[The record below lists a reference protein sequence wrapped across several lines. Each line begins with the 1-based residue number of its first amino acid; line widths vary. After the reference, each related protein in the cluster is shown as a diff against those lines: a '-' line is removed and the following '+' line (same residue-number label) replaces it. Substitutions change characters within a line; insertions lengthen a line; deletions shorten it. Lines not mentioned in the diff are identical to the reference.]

1 MSSGVRVRVS
11 SSRFSGS
18 LKQSTQVDTKVGSD
32 QFPVVE
38 LAVNAATMYEV
49 EFFRENSFSASLSSS
64 WLFSQKLCGEEN
76 IPLTRVSA
84 SVLAEASLGGGSTQ
98 T

>member
-1 MSSGVRVRVS
+1 M
-11 SSRFSGS
+11 
-18 LKQSTQVDTKVGSD
+18 DTKVGSD
-32 QFPVVE
+32 QFPVVA
-38 LAVNAATMYEV
+38 LAVNAATMDEV

-76 IPLTRVSA
+76 TPLTRASA